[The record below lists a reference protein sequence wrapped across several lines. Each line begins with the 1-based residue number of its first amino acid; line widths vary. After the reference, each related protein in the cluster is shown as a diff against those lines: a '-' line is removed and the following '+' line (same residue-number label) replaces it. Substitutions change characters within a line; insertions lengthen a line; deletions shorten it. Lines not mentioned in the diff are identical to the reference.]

1 MFLQILF
8 AAIYQIHTVLNLL
21 ITHEKEKIDN
31 IILLLT
37 EKIL

>member
-8 AAIYQIHTVLNLL
+8 VAIYQTHTVLNLL